1 MGERKKRIGGTGMKW
16 YAIGKT
22 LTPLDRAPESGA
34 AVVLLNSDEL
44 AHETALPGLE
54 AVLHHT
60 PSTRDAHVCKAE
72 VRSNCLSG
80 TLALP
85 RGRRDGTR
93 LCCGYLVTKDRVVLV
108 DDGEMVEPYLK
119 RIVKEKRLTE
129 NSVGRFLYDF
139 FELLIARDLHRLEEI
154 EDRATALEGRVLSG
168 ELEEFST
175 PMSELRKET
184 MAWYRYYSQLDDV
197 ACELRENENGY
208 FSDEECGLFRL
219 FEERVIRL
227 REESQLLREYCTQ
240 IQSLFQSEI
249 DIRQNHRD
257 DDLPAAD
264 AAGRLVRHELFRH
277 AGAALEVR
285 LSRDHSCERRRGGA
299 EPVGVQKEKILVR
312 KRNGTSRSFFF

>member
-1 MGERKKRIGGTGMKW
+1 MEERKKRIGGTGMKW

-60 PSTRDAHVCKAE
+60 PSARDARVCKAE

-154 EDRATALEGRVLSG
+154 EDRATALEERVLAG
-168 ELEEFST
+168 ELEEFSA
-175 PMSELRKET
+175 PMSELRKEA

-208 FSDEECGLFRL
+208 FSDEECGLFR
-219 FEERVIRL
+219 
-227 REESQLLREYCTQ
+227 
-240 IQSLFQSEI
+240 
-249 DIRQNHRD
+249 
-257 DDLPAAD
+257 
-264 AAGRLVRHELFRH
+264 
-277 AGAALEVR
+277 
-285 LSRDHSCERRRGGA
+285 
-299 EPVGVQKEKILVR
+299 
-312 KRNGTSRSFFF
+312 